1 MLLCR
6 ANLPDR
12 HRKNNSDDRTGCA
25 IVIPSHA
32 TLLQLPSGQGIR
44 PDPPVRSAGK
54 KNRLVRAVNKKV
66 VCANNQDDVSES
78 NFAASRPEKQ
88 FTPDVLRRS
97 LAR

>member
-1 MLLCR
+1 TR
-6 ANLPDR
+6 DAITIAIWSGHPPR
-12 HRKNNSDDRTGCA
+12 RPCA
-25 IVIPSHA
+25 VC
-32 TLLQLPSGQGIR
+32 GQ
-44 PDPPVRSAGK
+44 

-88 FTPDVLRRS
+88 FTPDALRRS